1 MQASELAAAA
11 VQVMTGGT
19 PVAAERKSAVQELV
33 RGRLGRST
41 LGASALARLH
51 EQPGE
56 GSAGIVTSVL
66 ADELRSDPEFAEQMA
81 SALHVPH
88 GTPPQTATRRRAA
101 SVAPPPFPTAR
112 PAAAP
117 SQVPDAAD
125 VRRILL
131 LGLPQAFLAYVLLT
145 VASRNGAGTGVQII
159 VLLAATSLAAYGV
172 WLGISLLLRR
182 IRSGALVAA
191 ILFDVLVLVRL
202 ILWLVGAV
210 R

>member
-1 MQASELAAAA
+1 M
-11 VQVMTGGT
+11 
-19 PVAAERKSAVQELV
+19 
-33 RGRLGRST
+33 
-41 LGASALARLH
+41 
-51 EQPGE
+51 
-56 GSAGIVTSVL
+56 TSVL

>member
-1 MQASELAAAA
+1 MRASELATAA

-19 PVAAERKSAVQELV
+19 PVAAEQKSAVQELV
-33 RGRLGRST
+33 WGRLGRST

-66 ADELRSDPEFAEQMA
+66 TDELRTDRKFAEQMA
-81 SALHVPH
+81 RALHVPH
-88 GTPPQTATRRRAA
+88 SASPQTATRRRAA
-101 SVAPPPFPTAR
+101 SVAPPPLPTAR

-145 VASRNGAGTGVQII
+145 VASRNGAGTGVQVVI
-159 VLLAATSLAAYGV
+159 LLAATSLAAYGV